1 MNTAL
6 TRISL
11 HHSFKRQL
19 KPIFYVAAAV
29 SLSACQTPIL
39 QPNLSNLDT
48 AKVANID
55 DVTGSANAFD
65 VVEISDVV
73 AAPDADAV
81 AKAKITDTPLANAT
95 FEALTPP
102 IESVIN
108 IAK

>member
-39 QPNLSNLDT
+39 QPHLSNSDM
-48 AKVANID
+48 AKVANIA
-55 DVTGSANAFD
+55 DVTDSTDASDG
-65 VVEISDVV
+65 VEISDVV
-73 AAPDADAV
+73 AACV
-81 AKAKITDTPLANAT
+81 RY
-95 FEALTPP
+95 E
-102 IESVIN
+102 
-108 IAK
+108 